1 MKRSTGLCRVTIKL
15 TYIDPRVS
23 SFAPSAALGAQ
34 RRVSPPRALSHAIQR
49 SKKCRF
55 RYGNLGLRSWSAF
68 VKRFPA
74 RSASVGALL
83 LLTSCTVTV
92 ARQPPSDATIPPAE
106 ASPAPASPQNEAVSP
121 TDATSVDK
129 PASEC
134 KGLAE
139 KPCRK
144 NKACTWIIPKE
155 ANKSGQVP
163 PAYCRKLGPTKAKA
177 KNAEAPATPPPAAPP
192 P

>member
-1 MKRSTGLCRVTIKL
+1 
-15 TYIDPRVS
+15 
-23 SFAPSAALGAQ
+23 
-34 RRVSPPRALSHAIQR
+34 
-49 SKKCRF
+49 
-55 RYGNLGLRSWSAF
+55 

-74 RSASVGALL
+74 CFVSVGALF
-83 LLTSCTVTV
+83 LLTSCSVSV
-92 ARQPPSDATIPPAE
+92 AQQQPSDATIPPA
-106 ASPAPASPQNEAVSP
+106 APASPQNEAVP
-121 TDATSVDK
+121 LTDATSVDK

-177 KNAEAPATPPPAAPP
+177 KNVDPPANPPPAAPP

>member
-1 MKRSTGLCRVTIKL
+1 MATWAFGIGSV
-15 TYIDPRVS
+15 
-23 SFAPSAALGAQ
+23 
-34 RRVSPPRALSHAIQR
+34 
-49 SKKCRF
+49 
-55 RYGNLGLRSWSAF
+55 F

-92 ARQPPSDATIPPAE
+92 AQQPPSDATIPPAE
-106 ASPAPASPQNEAVSP
+106 ASPAPASPQNEAVPP
-121 TDATSVDK
+121 TDVTTIDK

-155 ANKSGQVP
+155 ANKSGQMP

-177 KNAEAPATPPPAAPP
+177 KNTDVPATPPSAAPP

>member
-1 MKRSTGLCRVTIKL
+1 MA
-15 TYIDPRVS
+15 TYAFEIGEP
-23 SFAPSAALGAQ
+23 
-34 RRVSPPRALSHAIQR
+34 
-49 SKKCRF
+49 
-55 RYGNLGLRSWSAF
+55 F

-74 RSASVGALL
+74 CFVSVGALF
-83 LLTSCTVTV
+83 LLTSCTVSV
-92 ARQPPSDATIPPAE
+92 AQQQPSDATIPPAE
-106 ASPAPASPQNEAVSP
+106 ASPAPASPQNEAVP
-121 TDATSVDK
+121 LTDATSVDK

-139 KPCRK
+139 KPCRQ

-177 KNAEAPATPPPAAPP
+177 KNVDPPANPPPAAPP